1 MRLYCS
7 HVLWEGLEPRS
18 SGTLMLTP
26 QSDMAERSLPL
37 EEAGL
42 SQSHLRDC
50 DDFLLTLSFVYI
62 SKQQGLHCLLCTG
75 LTLSWSGMVH
85 HIICHII
92 MHYIIVDH

>member
-50 DDFLLTLSFVYI
+50 DDFLLLLLTLSFVYI
-62 SKQQGLHCLLCTG
+62 SEAGIALLALHMVDFGLVWHGTP
-75 LTLSWSGMVH
+75 
-85 HIICHII
+85 
-92 MHYIIVDH
+92 